1 MTQKKTIDN
10 CSRHHQT
17 AICLFLVLVTF
28 AVFYRVSGYDFV
40 NFDDDVYVTENS
52 RVHSGLTPDNIAW
65 AFTAENVYWH
75 PLTWISHMVDVQIWG
90 LNPGPQHMTN
100 LIFHILN
107 ALLLFLTLNYMTGA
121 LWRSAFVAA
130 LFALH
135 PINVES
141 VAWVAERKNVLST
154 FFMMLA
160 LLAYRFYAAK
170 PNRVRYLLVGTLF
183 VLGLLAKPM
192 LVTLP
197 FVFLLL
203 DYWPLGRF
211 SLRDASGNHSGRAM
225 SLILEKVP
233 FLCLSGL
240 SVIVSSVSVQAIKS
254 LETVPMT
261 MRIGNA
267 LVSCVKYMGKMFWP
281 FNLAVYYPFPQNI
294 SAWQLLGTLSILVIV
309 SGFAVRFFKQ
319 YQYVAVGWFWYLGT
333 LVPVSGLVQ
342 AGLWPAMADRWAYVP
357 LIGLYIAIVWGIA
370 ELAERRPYCRK
381 FIPVAAILLLGILCT
396 TTGLQ
401 LGYWKNSVALFRHAI
416 EITVDN
422 AIAHNNLGNALSSLD
437 DQDEAY
443 KHYAE
448 ALRIRP
454 NYANAHYN
462 MARILT
468 DRGQLDEALRHY
480 EASIRFNPHMS
491 KAYYNRGIILAQK
504 GDDSAAIHNFSQAVQ
519 LDPGFAEAH
528 NNLGVVLVRQG
539 KIDEAASHF
548 AEAVQL
554 NSSYITARI
563 NLQKALNDM
572 KSLDSAHSMTAETS
586 KESTDYKE
594 YNHINKGDR

>member
-1 MTQKKTIDN
+1 MLQKNTVN
-10 CSRHHQT
+10 NSVWNNQT
-17 AICLFLVLVTF
+17 AICLLLVLVTF

-40 NFDDDVYVTENS
+40 NFDDDVYVTENP
-52 RVHSGLTPDNIAW
+52 RVRSGLTAENIAW
-65 AFTAENVYWH
+65 AFRAGNVYWH

-107 ALLLFLTLNYMTGA
+107 ALLLFLALNYMTGT

-154 FFMMLA
+154 FFLMVT
-160 LLAYRFYAAK
+160 LLVYGFYAVK

-183 VLGLLAKPM
+183 VLGLSAKPM

-211 SLRDASGNHSGRAM
+211 SFRDASGNHSGRAM

-233 FLCLSGL
+233 LFCLSGL
-240 SVIVSSVSVQAIKS
+240 SIIASSVSVQSIKS

-267 LVSCVKYMGKMFWP
+267 LVSCVKYICKLFWP

-309 SGFAVRFFKQ
+309 SGLAIRFLKQ
-319 YQYVAVGWFWYLGT
+319 YPYVAVGWFWYLGT

-357 LIGLYIAIVWGIA
+357 LIGLLIAIVWGIA
-370 ELAERRPYCRK
+370 GLAKGRPYCRK

-401 LGYWKNSVALFRHAI
+401 LGYWKNSVALFRHTL

-422 AIAHNNLGNALSSLD
+422 AVAHNNLGNALLSLD

-443 KHYAE
+443 RHYAE

-454 NYANAHYN
+454 DYANAHYN

-480 EASIRFNPHMS
+480 EASIRSNPRMA
-491 KAYYNRGIILAQK
+491 KAYYNRGIILVQK
-504 GDDSAAIHNFSQAVQ
+504 GDDFGAIRNFTQALQ

-563 NLQKALNDM
+563 NMQKALNDM
-572 KSLDSAHSMTAETS
+572 KSFDSANSMTAETS
-586 KESTDYKE
+586 KESADYKE
-594 YNHINKGDR
+594 YNQINKGDR

>member
-1 MTQKKTIDN
+1 MTPKDTIIN
-10 CSRHHQT
+10 YSWRNQT
-17 AICLFLVLVTF
+17 AICLFLALVTF

-40 NFDDDVYVTENS
+40 NFDDDVYVTENAKV
-52 RVHSGLTPDNIAW
+52 RSGLTPESIAW
-65 AFTAENVYWH
+65 AFRADNVYWH
-75 PLTWISHMVDVQIWG
+75 PLTSISHMVDVQLWG
-90 LNPGPQHMTN
+90 LNPGRHHMTN
-100 LIFHILN
+100 VLFHMVN
-107 ALLLFLTLNYMTGA
+107 VLLLFLTLQRMTGA

-154 FFMMLA
+154 FFMMLT
-160 LLAYRFYAAK
+160 LLVYKRYVAK
-170 PNRVRYLLVGTLF
+170 PSLDRYLLMAALF

-211 SLRDASGNHSGRAM
+211 SFRDAAGNRSARAM

-233 FLCLSGL
+233 LFCLSGL
-240 SVIVSSVSVQAIKS
+240 SVIASSVSVQAIKS
-254 LETVPMT
+254 LEKVPMT

-267 LVSCVKYMGKMFWP
+267 LVSYVKYICKMFWP
-281 FNLAVYYPFPQNI
+281 FNLAVYYPYAKNTPVG
-294 SAWQLLGTLSILVIV
+294 QLLASLIFLVMV
-309 SGFAVRFFKQ
+309 SGFAIRFLKQ
-319 YQYVAVGWFWYLGT
+319 HPYFAVGWFWYLGT
-333 LVPVSGLVQ
+333 LVPVSGVVQ

-370 ELAERRPYCRK
+370 ELAEGRPYCK
-381 FIPVAAILLLGILCT
+381 KSIPIAAILIVGILCAS
-396 TTGLQ
+396 TGLQ
-401 LGYWKNSVALFRHAI
+401 VGYWKNSVALFRHSL

-422 AIAHNNLGNALSSLD
+422 AVAHNNLGNALLRLD

-443 KHYAE
+443 QQYSE

-454 NYANAHYN
+454 DYANAHYN
-462 MARILT
+462 MARLLT
-468 DRGQLDEALRHY
+468 DRGQLDEALSHY
-480 EASIRFNPHMS
+480 EAAIRSNPRMA

-504 GDDSAAIHNFSQAVQ
+504 GDDSTAIRNFSQALQ
-519 LDPGFAEAH
+519 LDPDFAEAH

-539 KIDEAASHF
+539 KIKEAATHF
-548 AEAVQL
+548 LRAVDL
-554 NSSYITARI
+554 DSSYIIARE
-563 NLQKALNDM
+563 NLQKALKDM
-572 KSLDSAHSMTAETS
+572 SD
-586 KESTDYKE
+586 KEIFK
-594 YNHINKGDR
+594 